1 MVTTAEDGFRSAQPI
16 LQEYYRN
23 TGLNHLNDVL
33 TRRNPLCRLTSMR
46 SQPRMS
52 AQTIKVLG
60 ALMASSHD
68 ELSGAEIGRAT
79 KLASGTLYPILA
91 RLEQA
96 GWFESRWESEQPRAL
111 GRPRRRLY
119 RITAIGVR
127 NARAIYRD
135 LQPALRGF
143 AWT

>member
-1 MVTTAEDGFRSAQPI
+1 MTKGC
-16 LQEYYRN
+16 
-23 TGLNHLNDVL
+23 
-33 TRRNPLCRLTSMR
+33 PLCRLTSMGN
-46 SQPRMS
+46 QPRMS

-60 ALMASSHD
+60 ALMSSSG

-79 KLASGTLYPILA
+79 ELASGTLYPILA

-96 GWFESRWESEQPRAL
+96 GWFKSRWESEQPQAL

-119 RITAIGVR
+119 RITAVGVR
-127 NARAIYRD
+127 NARAAYRD
-135 LQPALRGF
+135 LQPALGRL